1 MFFSIKNETLF
12 FRDVNI
18 EVRKKLS
25 KKVKFTANYI
35 DLIYNKDIIEGKNNG
50 KNINAKIGVL
60 DISYK
65 IKPKKTLRLELQYLA
80 VNKNEKYYQDKG
92 NWTMGMLEYTI
103 SPKWFFALSD
113 QYNGGYTD
121 VDGEHDAVHYLNFSC
136 GYTKKANRFVLG
148 YGKQREGIF
157 CAGGVCRRV
166 PSSNGLTL
174 TITSSF

>member
-1 MFFSIKNETLF
+1 
-12 FRDVNI
+12 
-18 EVRKKLS
+18 
-25 KKVKFTANYI
+25 
-35 DLIYNKDIIEGKNNG
+35 
-50 KNINAKIGVL
+50 
-60 DISYK
+60 
-65 IKPKKTLRLELQYLA
+65 
-80 VNKNEKYYQDKG
+80 
-92 NWTMGMLEYTI
+92 MGMLEYTI